1 MQNIRDLLTEL
12 TDINMN
18 NVSDQIVV
26 TMAII
31 VGLLVVASFF
41 SLFVSIYLA
50 IAYAKY
56 NRTKNTCGK
65 NGEEAARLVLDNNE
79 LEHIKVSKN
88 GSILFGNSYSHFFK
102 KVRLRRLTWK
112 KDSITS
118 LSIAVQKASLA
129 ILDKEGGS
137 RHGSKNPDDSCHL
150 FRTTG
155 FHTTDTHRTSA

>member
-65 NGEEAARLVLDNNE
+65 NGEEAARRLVLDNNE
-79 LEHIKVSKN
+79 LEHIKVSKTAP
-88 GSILFGNSYSHFFK
+88 SCLETATATF
-102 KVRLRRLTWK
+102 
-112 KDSITS
+112 
-118 LSIAVQKASLA
+118 
-129 ILDKEGGS
+129 S
-137 RHGSKNPDDSCHL
+137 RKYVSEDLPGK
-150 FRTTG
+150 RT
-155 FHTTDTHRTSA
+155 A

>member
-65 NGEEAARLVLDNNE
+65 NGEEAARLVLDNKFPKTAPSC
-79 LEHIKVSKN
+79 LETATATFSRKYVSEDLPGK
-88 GSILFGNSYSHFFK
+88 
-102 KVRLRRLTWK
+102 
-112 KDSITS
+112 
-118 LSIAVQKASLA
+118 
-129 ILDKEGGS
+129 
-137 RHGSKNPDDSCHL
+137 
-150 FRTTG
+150 RT
-155 FHTTDTHRTSA
+155 A

>member
-112 KDSITS
+112 
-118 LSIAVQKASLA
+118 
-129 ILDKEGGS
+129 
-137 RHGSKNPDDSCHL
+137 
-150 FRTTG
+150 RT
-155 FHTTDTHRTSA
+155 A

>member
-88 GSILFGNSYSHFFK
+88 GSILFGNSYSHFFQE
-102 KVRLRRLTWK
+102 
-112 KDSITS
+112 STS
-118 LSIAVQKASLA
+118 QKTYLEKGQHNFSFNSCA
-129 ILDKEGGS
+129 EGF
-137 RHGSKNPDDSCHL
+137 PCH
-150 FRTTG
+150 
-155 FHTTDTHRTSA
+155 S

>member
-56 NRTKNTCGK
+56 NRTKKPAEKT
-65 NGEEAARLVLDNNE
+65 A
-79 LEHIKVSKN
+79 
-88 GSILFGNSYSHFFK
+88 K
-102 KVRLRRLTWK
+102 KQHDWFLT
-112 KDSITS
+112 ITS
-118 LSIAVQKASLA
+118 
-129 ILDKEGGS
+129 
-137 RHGSKNPDDSCHL
+137 
-150 FRTTG
+150 
-155 FHTTDTHRTSA
+155 

>member
-79 LEHIKVSKN
+79 LEHIKVSK
-88 GSILFGNSYSHFFK
+88 
-102 KVRLRRLTWK
+102 
-112 KDSITS
+112 
-118 LSIAVQKASLA
+118 
-129 ILDKEGGS
+129 